1 MRNEVER
8 LRIYG
13 NMNREFCNRI
23 GVAIIRNSSAKAIET
38 MLSSSDIL
46 LFPYQFDTEPFSLQ
60 SSAAKGAYGL
70 RYEVDQD
77 IIIDL
82 PDEAARL
89 QFSFLRRCVVC
100 LQTSDGKKIVLG
112 SADYP
117 AQVSIRPHLN
127 KAILHLKHISLTPHM
142 L

>member
-1 MRNEVER
+1 
-8 LRIYG
+8 
-13 NMNREFCNRI
+13 MNREFCNRI

-70 RYEVDQD
+70 RYEVDQE
-77 IIIDL
+77 IIIDI
-82 PDEAARL
+82 PDEATRL

-100 LQTSDGKKIVLG
+100 LQTNDGQKIIIG
-112 SADYP
+112 SSDYP
-117 AQVSIRPHLN
+117 AQVSIQSHLN
-127 KAILHLKHISLTPHM
+127 KAVLRLKHISLTPHM